1 VNYENE
7 DELRELPCTHLF
19 HKECVDK
26 WLTISALCP
35 LCKSEVGGDATRI
48 PNEENSTQQRGESR
62 VENGLANTS
71 L

>member
-1 VNYENE
+1 MNYENE
-7 DELRELPCTHLF
+7 DDLRELPCTHLF

-26 WLTISALCP
+26 WLKISALCP
-35 LCKSEVGGDATRI
+35 LCKSEVGGDATGI
-48 PNEENSTQQRGESR
+48 LNEENSTQQRGESR